1 MLRIYRQPAGL
12 RTMLALLA
20 PSHSP
25 PPQHLSL
32 LNHHAVRFSLRV
44 AYSTSTPDSGCRIE
58 ATLNHKLMFDE
69 PCREALSLV
78 VSMMDSDGWH
88 ELEVAVVEPL
98 YASVCD
104 NSVLKL
110 AMGGCVRLS
119 RALPQV
125 CFALCIYRPLA
136 SGSVLRSVQL
146 RAGHGRC

>member
-1 MLRIYRQPAGL
+1 MRARVDVW
-12 RTMLALLA
+12 LALCITVLVVCSCA
-20 PSHSP
+20 AFECSVYIDSPQVCARCLRSSPPLTLP

-110 AMGGCVRLS
+110 AM
-119 RALPQV
+119 
-125 CFALCIYRPLA
+125 
-136 SGSVLRSVQL
+136 
-146 RAGHGRC
+146 